1 MHACQEKAIEMNKR
15 KYEISI
21 SFGHIERS
29 RMQKA
34 NPQNVARNTNCIVG
48 KEKKGFNFSFL
59 QDN

>member
-1 MHACQEKAIEMNKR
+1 MHACQEKAIEMNKNKIR

-21 SFGHIERS
+21 CFGHIERS

-48 KEKKGFNFSFL
+48 KEKKRF
-59 QDN
+59 